1 MLPEVKTK
9 VKELKDYKG
18 IIKDSLFSEITE
30 LARSLKGLRVIM
42 INATPK
48 GGGVAEILN
57 SLIPLMRGLDIDA
70 RWHVIPAGQIFS
82 GLLTKEIHNALQGKE
97 YTLPLSS
104 RKLYLQHTK
113 NLTKLLKNMKA
124 DIWVLH
130 DPQPAGLISCLPNL
144 HPSISHI
151 HIDTSCPNKS
161 AWNFIE
167 PFLLQ
172 YDRII
177 FSLKDF
183 VAKNLPKEKV
193 VVFPPA
199 IDPLTKKNKPLSLIK
214 AKKILKRIGISP
226 KQPLISQISRFDPW
240 KDPLGVIKAWKLA
253 KKKIPAL
260 QLAYAGI
267 FLALDDPDAIRIFK
281 KVGKVVKNEKDV
293 FLFADPKT
301 LSNLKVDTFINALQS
316 GSDVILQKSL
326 REGFGL
332 SVTEAMWKGKP
343 VIGGNVG
350 GIKLQIENGKSGFL
364 VSSPEEAS
372 KKIVQL
378 VENPK
383 LTNKLGKAA
392 RERVREKFLIPR
404 FLRDYLKI
412 FHQLTRT

>member
-9 VKELKDYKG
+9 VKKLKDYKG
-18 IIKDSLFSEITE
+18 IIKDSLFSEITK
-30 LARSLKGLRVIM
+30 LARDLKGLKVVM

-97 YTLPLSS
+97 YTLPQSS

-113 NLTKLLKNMKA
+113 NLTKLLKDMKA

-151 HIDTSCPNKS
+151 HIDTSNPNKS

-172 YDRII
+172 YDKII

-199 IDPLTKKNKPLSLIK
+199 IDPLTKKNRPLSLIK

-281 KVGKVVKNEKDV
+281 KVEKVVKNEKDV

-404 FLRDYLKI
+404 FLRDYLKL

>member
-9 VKELKDYKG
+9 VKKLKDYKG
-18 IIKDSLFSEITE
+18 IIKDSLFSEIKE
-30 LARSLKGLRVIM
+30 LTKDLNGLKVVM

-57 SLIPLMRGLDIDA
+57 SLIPLMRGLNIDA

-82 GLLTKEIHNALQGKE
+82 GLLTKKIHNALQGQE
-97 YTLPLSS
+97 YTLPQSS
-104 RKLYLQHTK
+104 RKLYLQHTEK
-113 NLTKLLKNMKA
+113 LAKLLKDMKA
-124 DIWVLH
+124 DVWILH

-151 HIDTSCPNKS
+151 HIDTSCPNES

-172 YDRII
+172 YDKIV

-183 VAKNLPKEKV
+183 VARSLPSRKV

-199 IDPLTKKNKPLSLIK
+199 IDPLTKKNKALVLSE
-214 AKKILKRIGISP
+214 AKRILAKLGIDT
-226 KQPLISQISRFDPW
+226 KKPLISQISRFDPW
-240 KDPLGVIKAWKLA
+240 KDPLGVIKAWRLA
-253 KKKIPAL
+253 KKKIPDL

-267 FLALDDPDAIRIFK
+267 FLALDDPDAIRIFR
-281 KVGKVVKNEKDV
+281 KVEKVVKNEKDI
-293 FLFADPKT
+293 FLFADPKY
-301 LSNLKVDTFINALQS
+301 LGNLEIDTFVNALQV
-316 GSDVILQKSL
+316 GSDIILQKSI

-332 SVTEAMWKGKP
+332 TVTEAMWKEKP
-343 VIGGNVG
+343 VIGGKVG

-364 VSSPEEAS
+364 VLSPEEAS

-378 VENPK
+378 IENPT
-383 LTNKLGKAA
+383 LANKLGKAA
-392 RERVREKFLIPR
+392 KERVREKFLIPR
-404 FLRDYLKI
+404 LLRNYLKL
-412 FHQLTRT
+412 FQQLT